1 MNENVKTKVENIKQI
16 IIFLSLTIWLI
27 IPVLKAIRGTFEIV
41 IKYEYTFMIIVG
53 AIGIFLLILNILDN
67 LKKIEDKKKYDK
79 EILPIT
85 IFGIFLIW
93 TFISSIFSSNIK
105 NAFWGTEYRK
115 DGYITYLAYA
125 GFFSYAFLLKS
136 QKHKKM
142 LINIFLIS
150 ALLNIITAELY
161 NRCIFAKVF
170 VPRTITR
177 TCFYN
182 SNHYGYYLLFA
193 VIVSNFLF
201 VVEKNR
207 FMKIAYLFLYSLF
220 LYYIILNN
228 TFGCYI
234 SILII
239 LLIFMLFC
247 MYKQEKR
254 LLSIVSIAIFI
265 IVTSIN
271 QEVRTITTNNTMHFI
286 KDINNIAISEQQKN
300 NDKTLVALAESGGSG
315 RIKLWK
321 YGIYFF
327 LQRPIL
333 GYGPENIEKK
343 YLEVGINQDRPHN
356 LIIQL
361 ATTSGIVGILTYII
375 ALGIILLRAI
385 KKVNIKEEINLVA
398 LTSVIA
404 YLFSAMF
411 GNSMYYTSPY
421 FFIFL
426 GFLMYENMKK
436 TKNSET

>member
-16 IIFLSLTIWLI
+16 IIFLSLTIWFI

-53 AIGIFLLILNILDN
+53 AIGIFFLILNIFDN
-67 LKKIEDKKKYDK
+67 LKKMEDKKKYDK

-150 ALLNIITAELY
+150 ALLNIITVELY
-161 NRCIFAKVF
+161 NRSIFEKVF

-201 VVEKNR
+201 VVEKNK
-207 FMKIAYLFLYSLF
+207 FIKIVYLFLYSLF

-228 TFGCYI
+228 TFGCHI

-247 MYKQEKR
+247 MFQ
-254 LLSIVSIAIFI
+254 LL
-265 IVTSIN
+265 
-271 QEVRTITTNNTMHFI
+271 
-286 KDINNIAISEQQKN
+286 
-300 NDKTLVALAESGGSG
+300 
-315 RIKLWK
+315 
-321 YGIYFF
+321 
-327 LQRPIL
+327 
-333 GYGPENIEKK
+333 
-343 YLEVGINQDRPHN
+343 YL
-356 LIIQL
+356 
-361 ATTSGIVGILTYII
+361 
-375 ALGIILLRAI
+375 
-385 KKVNIKEEINLVA
+385 
-398 LTSVIA
+398 
-404 YLFSAMF
+404 
-411 GNSMYYTSPY
+411 
-421 FFIFL
+421 
-426 GFLMYENMKK
+426 
-436 TKNSET
+436 